1 MAQVELEKSH
11 KNMNLKVDNLR
22 INLEFWRSI
31 SAPNFIL
38 TTVEK
43 GYQLLFGSLPL
54 AVRLRIN
61 KSARPHADFVDQAVL
76 ELVNS
81 DRVCRVRK
89 QPFIVNPLSLS
100 TQPCGLSIYAM
111 LTGR

>member
-1 MAQVELEKSH
+1 
-11 KNMNLKVDNLR
+11 MNLKVDSLTVKGDVKKNLG
-22 INLEFWRSI
+22 FWRSF

-38 TTVEK
+38 ATVEK
-43 GYQLLFGSLPL
+43 GYKLPFGSLPL

-61 KSARPHADFVDQAVL
+61 KSALLHADVVDQAVL

-100 TQPCGLSIYAM
+100 TQPCGLSIYAT

>member
-1 MAQVELEKSH
+1 MLQIS
-11 KNMNLKVDNLR
+11 
-22 INLEFWRSI
+22 FWR
-31 SAPNFIL
+31 PLKRGTN
-38 TTVEK
+38 
-43 GYQLLFGSLPL
+43 YLFGSLPL

-61 KSARPHADFVDQAVL
+61 KSARLHADFVDQAVR

-100 TQPCGLSIYAM
+100 TQPCGLSIYAT

>member
-1 MAQVELEKSH
+1 
-11 KNMNLKVDNLR
+11 MNLKVDSLTVKGNLR
-22 INLEFWRSI
+22 KNLRFWRSF
-31 SAPNFIL
+31 SAPNFHFDDRL
-38 TTVEK
+38 K
-43 GYQLLFGSLPL
+43 GLQITFCSLPL
-54 AVRLRIN
+54 AVRLRIH
-61 KSARPHADFVDQAVL
+61 KSARLHADVVDQAVL

-100 TQPCGLSIYAM
+100 TQPCGLSIYAT

>member
-1 MAQVELEKSH
+1 
-11 KNMNLKVDNLR
+11 MNLKVGGLTVKGNLR
-22 INLEFWRSI
+22 KNLGFWRSI

-43 GYQLLFGSLPL
+43 GYKLPFDSLPL

-61 KSARPHADFVDQAVL
+61 KSARLHADFVDQAVL

-81 DRVCRVRK
+81 DRVYRVRK

-100 TQPCGLSIYAM
+100 TQPCGLSIYAT
-111 LTGR
+111 LTGC

>member
-1 MAQVELEKSH
+1 
-11 KNMNLKVDNLR
+11 MNLEVDSLSVKGNLR
-22 INLEFWRSI
+22 ENLGFWRSI

-38 TTVEK
+38 TTVEM
-43 GYQLLFGSLPL
+43 GYKLPFGSLPFAL
-54 AVRLRIN
+54 RLRIN
-61 KSARPHADFVDQAVL
+61 KSARLHADFVDQAVL

-81 DRVCRVRK
+81 DRVCRVRE

-100 TQPCGLSIYAM
+100 TQPCSLSIYAT

>member
-1 MAQVELEKSH
+1 
-11 KNMNLKVDNLR
+11 MNLKVDSLTVKGNLKK
-22 INLEFWRSI
+22 NLGFWRSI

-43 GYQLLFGSLPL
+43 GYKLPFGSLPL
-54 AVRLRIN
+54 AVTLRIN
-61 KSARPHADFVDQAVL
+61 KSPRLHADFVDQAVL

-89 QPFIVNPLSLS
+89 QPFIVKPLSS
-100 TQPCGLSIYAM
+100 TQPCSLSIYAM